1 MTTTRWDPDQY
12 NRYADH
18 RTRPLRDLIARV
30 PALRAEHPRIADL
43 GCGPGGP
50 TAVVAER
57 WTDAHVTGYD
67 SSAEMLEHAAPLA
80 GPTPGGGSLAFERA
94 DIATWRPRQPHDL
107 IVSNAALQWV
117 PDHVALFPRWIAA
130 LAPGGSLAFQVP
142 GNFGAPSHL
151 LLRVQCLAPRWRDR
165 LAGVLREGTP
175 VHEPGGYLDALTVL
189 GCEVDTWETTYH
201 QLLLGPDPVLEWMR
215 GTALRPVLDA
225 LADDQEAVEAFLAE
239 YRDRLRPAYPAG
251 SFGTVLPF
259 RRIFVVARRRAD

>member
-30 PALRAEHPRIADL
+30 PALAAEELRIADL

-50 TAVVAER
+50 TAVLAER
-57 WTDAHVTGYD
+57 WGRARITGYD
-67 SSAEMLEHAAPLA
+67 SSAEMLARASRLA
-80 GPTPGGGSLAFERA
+80 GPTPGGGSLAFEQA
-94 DIATWRPRQPHDL
+94 DIAAWRPDRDHDL

-130 LAPGGSLAFQVP
+130 LAPGGALAFQVP

-165 LAGVLREGTP
+165 LGGLLREVTP
-175 VHEPGGYLDALTVL
+175 VHEPGGYLDALSVL
-189 GCEVDTWETTYH
+189 GCEVDTWETVYH
-201 QLLLGPDPVLEWMR
+201 QLLPGPDPVLEWMR
-215 GTALRPVLDA
+215 GTALLPVLDA
-225 LADDQEAVEAFLAE
+225 LADDPGATEAFLAE
-239 YRDRLRPAYPAG
+239 YRDRLRTAYPAG

-259 RRIFVVARRRAD
+259 RRIFVVARRRAG